1 MVHKASDIAK
11 IILNISNPEVG
22 DIISNLKLQKLLYY
36 AQGFHLAIYDIPLF
50 EEEIEAWMY
59 GPVVPCV
66 YQEYRPF
73 GAGAIER
80 DKSFEIPE
88 SVTENELDLIGEV
101 YEIYGQFSALKL
113 MNLTHEE
120 EPWQSVPAKTGS
132 IISKESMKKF
142 FKTRI

>member
-1 MVHKASDIAK
+1 MVHRASDIAK
-11 IILNISNPEVG
+11 IILKISNPEVG

-36 AQGFHLAIYDIPLF
+36 AQGFHLAIHDSPLF

-59 GPVVPCV
+59 GPVVPCI
-66 YQEYRPF
+66 YQEYKPF

-80 DKSFEIPE
+80 DESFEIPE
-88 SVTENELDLIGEV
+88 SVTESELDLIGEV